1 MRLRFLGTGTSSGVP
16 VIGCECPVCT
26 STDPRDTRT
35 RTSALLEFTD
45 PAGQERVVL
54 IDASADF
61 RQQTLAAGFL
71 RLDAILITHDH
82 VDHIFGLDE
91 VRRFNVLMDA
101 PIEVYADAF
110 THESLRRV
118 YPYILD
124 RGDKPPESFV
134 ATLIPRHVAA
144 GEPFDLFGLRVTP
157 LDLLHGRRHILGFR
171 FDPPTPPPTTTP
183 ETLLPLA
190 YCTDCSAIPD
200 ETWPL
205 LEGVQT
211 LVLDALRHRPH
222 PSHMTLAEAAA
233 AAARVGASRTF
244 FVHMTHD
251 LGHAETQAEL
261 ARKGQGDREAG
272 SVGRNGRMALAHDG
286 LIVT

>member
-16 VIGCECPVCT
+16 VIGCGCAVCT
-26 STDPRDTRT
+26 STDPRDDRT
-35 RTSALLEFTD
+35 RTSATLEFTD
-45 PAGQERVVL
+45 ATGQERVIL
-54 IDASADF
+54 IDASADLR
-61 RQQTLAAGFL
+61 RQALHAGFE
-71 RLDAILITHDH
+71 RVDAILITHDH

-91 VRRFNVLMDA
+91 VRRFNILMDA

-118 YPYILD
+118 YPYILA

-144 GEPFDLFGLRVTP
+144 GQPFDLFGLTVTP
-157 LDLLHGRRHILGFR
+157 LDLIHGSRHILGFR
-171 FDPPTPPPTTTP
+171 FDPPTPPPGSDP
-183 ETLLPLA
+183 GTLLPLA

-205 LEGVQT
+205 LGGVRT

-222 PSHMTLAEAAA
+222 PSHLTIDQATEAAA
-233 AAARVGASRTF
+233 RIGASRTY

-251 LGHAETQAEL
+251 LGHAETQAGL
-261 ARKGQGDREAG
+261 PDG
-272 SVGRNGRMALAHDG
+272 VMLAHDG

>member
-16 VIGCECPVCT
+16 VIGCDCPVCT

-45 PAGQERVVL
+45 PTGQERVVL

-61 RQQTLAAGFL
+61 RQQALAAGFL

-82 VDHIFGLDE
+82 VDHVFGLDE
-91 VRRFNVLMDA
+91 VRRYNVLMDG
-101 PIEVYADAF
+101 PIELYADAF

-118 YPYILD
+118 FPYILD

-144 GEPFDLFGLRVTP
+144 GEPFDLFGLTVTP

-171 FDPPTPPPTTTP
+171 FDAGPTLHDPG
-183 ETLLPLA
+183 TLLPLA
-190 YCTDCSAIPD
+190 YCTDCSAIP
-200 ETWPL
+200 ENTWPL
-205 LEGVQT
+205 LEGVRT
-211 LVLDALRHRPH
+211 LVLDALRHRAH
-222 PSHMTLAEAAA
+222 PSHMTLAQATTAAA
-233 AAARVGASRTF
+233 LVGASRTF

-251 LGHAETQAEL
+251 LGHAETQAAL
-261 ARKGQGDREAG
+261 VSMHGGL
-272 SVGRNGRMALAHDG
+272 ALAYDNQ
-286 LIVT
+286 IVQ

>member
-16 VIGCECPVCT
+16 VIGCRCAVCT

-35 RTSALLEFTD
+35 RTSATLEFTD
-45 PAGQERVVL
+45 ATGCPRVIL

-61 RQQTLAAGFL
+61 RQQALAAGFL

-144 GEPFDLFGLRVTP
+144 GAPFELFGLRVTP

-171 FDPPTPPPTTTP
+171 FDFPSAPDAARG
-183 ETLLPLA
+183 TLLPLA

-205 LEGVQT
+205 LEGVRT

-222 PSHMTLAEAAA
+222 PSHMTLAEATQAA
-233 AAARVGASRTF
+233 GRVGASRTF

-251 LGHAETQAEL
+251 LGHAETQTEL
-261 ARKGQGDREAG
+261 ARGGDGGDGGGGAAG
-272 SVGRNGRMALAHDG
+272 GGGRVALAHDG
-286 LIVT
+286 LIVS

>member
-1 MRLRFLGTGTSSGVP
+1 MRFRFLGTGTSSGVP
-16 VIGCECPVCT
+16 VIGCACAVCT

-45 PAGQERVVL
+45 ATGQERVVL

-61 RQQTLAAGFL
+61 RQQALAAGFL

-118 YPYILD
+118 FPYILA

-144 GEPFDLFGLRVTP
+144 GEPFDLFGLTVTP

-171 FDPPTPPPTTTP
+171 FDAGPTLRDPG
-183 ETLLPLA
+183 TLLPLA

-200 ETWPL
+200 DTWPQ
-205 LEGVQT
+205 LEGVRT

-222 PSHMTLAEAAA
+222 PSHMTLSQATEAAG
-233 AAARVGASRTF
+233 RVGASRTF

-251 LGHAETQAEL
+251 LGHAQTQAAL
-261 ARKGQGDREAG
+261 VAMGGG
-272 SVGRNGRMALAHDG
+272 VALAHDG
-286 LIVT
+286 LILA

>member
-1 MRLRFLGTGTSSGVP
+1 MLPPYSQPMRLRFLGTGTSSGVP
-16 VIGCECPVCT
+16 VIGCACAVCT

-35 RTSALLEFTD
+35 RTSAVIEFTD
-45 PAGQERVVL
+45 PTDQERVIL
-54 IDASADF
+54 LDASADF
-61 RQQTLAAGFL
+61 RQQALAAGFL

-101 PIEVYADAF
+101 PIEVFADAF

-118 YPYILD
+118 YPYILA

-171 FDPPTPPPTTTP
+171 FDAGPTLRDPG
-183 ETLLPLA
+183 TLLPLA

-200 ETWPL
+200 QTWPL
-205 LEGVQT
+205 LDGVRT

-222 PSHMTLAEAAA
+222 PSHMTLSQATE

-251 LGHAETQAEL
+251 LGHAQTQAAL
-261 ARKGQGDREAG
+261 AATGGG
-272 SVGRNGRMALAHDG
+272 VALAHDG
-286 LIVT
+286 LILA

>member
-16 VIGCECPVCT
+16 AIGCRCAVCT

-35 RTSALLEFTD
+35 RTSATLEFTD
-45 PAGQERVVL
+45 DTGQERVIL
-54 IDASADF
+54 IDASADL
-61 RQQTLAAGFL
+61 RQQALTAGL
-71 RLDAILITHDH
+71 ERVDAILITHDH

-101 PIEVYADAF
+101 PIEVFADAF

-118 YPYILD
+118 YPYILN

-144 GEPFDLFGLRVTP
+144 GQPFDLFGLTVTP

-171 FDPPTPPPTTTP
+171 FDHPAGSAGSAIPDASG
-183 ETLLPLA
+183 LLPLA
-190 YCTDCSAIPD
+190 YCTDCSGIPD
-200 ETWPL
+200 DTWDTL
-205 LEGVQT
+205 AGVRT
-211 LVLDALRHRPH
+211 LVIDALRHRPH
-222 PSHMTLAEAAA
+222 PSHLTVAQATEAG
-233 AAARVGASRTF
+233 ARIGAIRTY

-251 LGHAETQAEL
+251 LGHAETQAGL
-261 ARKGQGDREAG
+261 PDG
-272 SVGRNGRMALAHDG
+272 VVLAHDT

>member
-1 MRLRFLGTGTSSGVP
+1 MP
-16 VIGCECPVCT
+16 VIGCGCSVCT
-26 STDPRDTRT
+26 STDPRDVRT
-35 RTSALLEFTD
+35 RTSAVLEFTD
-45 PAGQERVVL
+45 PTGQERVIL

-61 RQQTLAAGFL
+61 RQQALAAGFL

-91 VRRFNVLMDA
+91 VRRFNVLMGG

-171 FDPPTPPPTTTP
+171 FDSASTAHAGFANAS
-183 ETLLPLA
+183 TLLPLA

-200 ETWPL
+200 QTWPL

-211 LVLDALRHRPH
+211 LVLDALRHRSH
-222 PSHMTLAEAAA
+222 PSHMTLGEATRAAE
-233 AAARVGASRTF
+233 RIGAFRTF

-261 ARKGQGDREAG
+261 AHGAAG
-272 SVGRNGRMALAHDG
+272 RVVGNGGVALAHDG

>member
-16 VIGCECPVCT
+16 VIGCGCPVCT

-35 RTSALLEFTD
+35 RTSAVLEFTD
-45 PAGQERVVL
+45 PTGQERVVL

-61 RQQTLAAGFL
+61 RQQALAAGFL

-91 VRRFNVLMDA
+91 GRRFNVLMDG
-101 PIEVYADAF
+101 PIELYADAF

-118 YPYILD
+118 FPYILD

-144 GEPFDLFGLRVTP
+144 GEPFELFGLSVTP

-171 FDPPTPPPTTTP
+171 FDAGSDMPDAG
-183 ETLLPLA
+183 TLLPLA

-200 ETWPL
+200 QTWPL
-205 LEGVQT
+205 LDGVQT
-211 LVLDALRHRPH
+211 LVLDALRHRAH
-222 PSHMTLAEAAA
+222 PSHMTLAQATA
-233 AAARVGASRTF
+233 AAARVGASRTY

-261 ARKGQGDREAG
+261 VAAG
-272 SVGRNGRMALAHDG
+272 GGVALAHDG
-286 LIVT
+286 LVVE

>member
-16 VIGCECPVCT
+16 VIGCDCPVCT

-35 RTSALLEFTD
+35 RTSAVLEFTD
-45 PAGQERVVL
+45 PTGQERVVL

-61 RQQTLAAGFL
+61 RQQALAAGFL

-91 VRRFNVLMDA
+91 VRRYNVLMDG
-101 PIEVYADAF
+101 PIELYADAF

-118 YPYILD
+118 FPYILD
-124 RGDKPPESFV
+124 RGNKPPESFV

-144 GEPFDLFGLRVTP
+144 GEPFDLFGLTVTP

-171 FDPPTPPPTTTP
+171 FDAGPDMPDTG
-183 ETLLPLA
+183 TLLPLA
-190 YCTDCSAIPD
+190 YCTDCSAIP
-200 ETWPL
+200 EQTWPL
-205 LEGVQT
+205 FEGVRT
-211 LVLDALRHRPH
+211 LVLDALRHRSH
-222 PSHMTLAEAAA
+222 PSHMTLAQATTVAAL
-233 AAARVGASRTF
+233 VGASRTF

-251 LGHAETQAEL
+251 LGHAQTQA
-261 ARKGQGDREAG
+261 AMVATGEA
-272 SVGRNGRMALAHDG
+272 VALAHDG
-286 LIVT
+286 LVLT

>member
-16 VIGCECPVCT
+16 ALGCGCAVCT

-35 RTSALLEFTD
+35 RTSALIEFTD
-45 PAGQERVVL
+45 PNGQQRVIL
-54 IDASADF
+54 LDASADF
-61 RQQTLAAGFL
+61 RQQALAAGFL

-118 YPYILD
+118 YPYILA

-144 GEPFDLFGLRVTP
+144 GQPFELFGLTVTP

-171 FDPPTPPPTTTP
+171 FDAGPTLQDAG
-183 ETLLPLA
+183 TLLPLA

-200 ETWPL
+200 QTWPL
-205 LEGVQT
+205 LEGVRT

-222 PSHMTLAEAAA
+222 PSHMTLSQAIEAAG
-233 AAARVGASRTF
+233 RIGASRTF

-251 LGHAETQAEL
+251 LGHAETQAAL
-261 ARKGQGDREAG
+261 AAMGGG
-272 SVGRNGRMALAHDG
+272 FALAHDAQ
-286 LIVT
+286 IVT

>member
-16 VIGCECPVCT
+16 VIGCDCPVCT
-26 STDPRDTRT
+26 STDPRDSRT

-45 PAGQERVVL
+45 PTGQERVVL

-61 RQQTLAAGFL
+61 RQQALAAGFL

-91 VRRFNVLMDA
+91 VRRYNVLMDG
-101 PIEVYADAF
+101 PIELYADAF

-118 YPYILD
+118 FPYILD

-144 GEPFDLFGLRVTP
+144 GEPFDLFGVTVTP

-171 FDPPTPPPTTTP
+171 FDAGPDMPDAGA
-183 ETLLPLA
+183 LLPLA
-190 YCTDCSAIPD
+190 YCTDCSAIPED
-200 ETWPL
+200 TWPL
-205 LEGVQT
+205 LEGVRT
-211 LVLDALRHRPH
+211 LVLDALRHRAH
-222 PSHMTLAEAAA
+222 PSHMTLAQATTAAA
-233 AAARVGASRTF
+233 LVGASRTF

-251 LGHAETQAEL
+251 LGHSQTQAALVATGEP
-261 ARKGQGDREAG
+261 
-272 SVGRNGRMALAHDG
+272 VALAHDG
-286 LIVT
+286 LVVA

>member
-16 VIGCECPVCT
+16 VIGCDCPVCT
-26 STDPRDTRT
+26 STDPRDSRT

-45 PAGQERVVL
+45 PTGQERVVL

-61 RQQTLAAGFL
+61 RQQALAAGFL

-91 VRRFNVLMDA
+91 VRRYNVLMDG
-101 PIEVYADAF
+101 PIELYADAF

-118 YPYILD
+118 FPYILD

-144 GEPFDLFGLRVTP
+144 GEPFDLFGLTVTP

-171 FDPPTPPPTTTP
+171 FDAGPNMPHAG
-183 ETLLPLA
+183 TLLPLA
-190 YCTDCSAIPD
+190 YCTDCSAIPED
-200 ETWPL
+200 TWPL
-205 LEGVQT
+205 LEGVRT
-211 LVLDALRHRPH
+211 LVLDALRHRAH
-222 PSHMTLAEAAA
+222 PNHMTLAQATTAAA
-233 AAARVGASRTF
+233 LVGASRTF

-251 LGHAETQAEL
+251 LGHAETQAALVATGEP
-261 ARKGQGDREAG
+261 
-272 SVGRNGRMALAHDG
+272 VALAHDG
-286 LIVT
+286 LVVI

>member
-16 VIGCECPVCT
+16 VIGCGCAVCT

-35 RTSALLEFTD
+35 RTSATLEFTD
-45 PAGQERVVL
+45 ASGQDRVVL
-54 IDASADF
+54 IDASADL
-61 RQQTLAAGFL
+61 RQQALAA
-71 RLDAILITHDH
+71 RLERVDAILITHDH

-118 YPYILD
+118 YPYILA

-144 GEPFDLFGLRVTP
+144 GEPFELFGLTVTP
-157 LDLLHGRRHILGFR
+157 LDLMHGRRHILGFR
-171 FDPPTPPPTTTP
+171 FDPPAPRAGADPRSP
-183 ETLLPLA
+183 LPLA
-190 YCTDCSAIPD
+190 YCTDCSAIPGP
-200 ETWPL
+200 TWKL
-205 LEGVQT
+205 LSGVRT

-222 PSHMTLAEAAA
+222 PSHMTIDQATEAS
-233 AAARVGASRTF
+233 ARIGASRTY

-251 LGHAETQAEL
+251 LGHAETQSGL
-261 ARKGQGDREAG
+261 PDG
-272 SVGRNGRMALAHDG
+272 VMLAHDG

>member
-16 VIGCECPVCT
+16 VIGCACAVCT

-45 PAGQERVVL
+45 PTGQERVVL

-61 RQQTLAAGFL
+61 RQQALAAGFL

-82 VDHIFGLDE
+82 VDHVFGLDE
-91 VRRFNVLMDA
+91 VRRYNVLMDG
-101 PIEVYADAF
+101 PIELYADAF

-118 YPYILD
+118 FPYILD

-144 GEPFDLFGLRVTP
+144 GEAFDLFGLTVTP

-171 FDPPTPPPTTTP
+171 FDAGTDMPDTG
-183 ETLLPLA
+183 TLLPLA
-190 YCTDCSAIPD
+190 YCTDCSAIPED
-200 ETWPL
+200 TWPL
-205 LEGVQT
+205 LEGVRT
-211 LVLDALRHRPH
+211 LVLDALRHRAH
-222 PSHMTLAEAAA
+222 PSHMTLAQATTAAA
-233 AAARVGASRTF
+233 LVGASRTF

-251 LGHAETQAEL
+251 LGHAETQAAL
-261 ARKGQGDREAG
+261 VATGDP
-272 SVGRNGRMALAHDG
+272 VALAHDG
-286 LIVT
+286 LVVA